1 MKKKHRR
8 AVCFTLIGIPYII
21 TLPFMCIGWA
31 MEKLA
36 NGLCNYSDWLKTKL
50 RVYDTDPD

>member
-8 AVCFTLIGIPYII
+8 AVFKSLICVIKLFKWLSIPFA
-21 TLPFMCIGWA
+21 LLWMLCI
-31 MEKLA
+31 
-36 NGLCNYSDWLKTKL
+36 DWEDYLKTKL